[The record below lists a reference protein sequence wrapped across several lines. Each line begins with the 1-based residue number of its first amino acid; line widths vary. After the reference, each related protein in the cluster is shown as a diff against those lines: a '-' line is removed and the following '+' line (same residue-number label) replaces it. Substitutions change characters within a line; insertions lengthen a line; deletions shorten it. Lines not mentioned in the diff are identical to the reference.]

1 MKNKQKKG
9 RRKNLKGKLKIVP
22 MKGENFEKLKKGKL
36 IKISWQWNSVVG
48 SSVGDSDFNFFSKE
62 KEEKKILEKFQF

>member
-1 MKNKQKKG
+1 
-9 RRKNLKGKLKIVP
+9 